1 MNKKL
6 FALLTSAAL
15 MAGFAPSVFAADAGK
30 TASLEFKGPETV
42 EAGATA
48 DFDVVINANTKL
60 DTIQFAFVTEGA
72 EVQDFKFDN
81 KAVKSLGFDDKGF
94 KGKMSEQDKIDYPDN
109 EDYQVMAFD
118 QDFEPTYAAKVDPDS
133 GEVVETAPL
142 VAPENIKIGTLTV
155 KVADDATA
163 VTVTTSDMKKG
174 AGATGV
180 ANYEV
185 DKFATWTTV
194 PATATVGGAT
204 ESKVEESSKEESKVE
219 DSSKADSSQFA
230 PSSSSESKKDDSAS
244 SSSSSSSKN
253 DSKSSSKATN
263 GTTSNTNTGAAST
276 AAVAL
281 AASAAALVVISK
293 KRK

>member
-118 QDFEPTYAAKVDPDS
+118 QDFESTYVSKVDEDGNP
-133 GEVVETAPL
+133 VETAPL

-194 PATATVGGAT
+194 AATATVGGAT

-281 AASAAALVVISK
+281 AAAAAAMVVISK

>member
-30 TASLEFKGPETV
+30 TASLEFKGPATV

-118 QDFEPTYAAKVDPDS
+118 QDFEPTYASKVDSDS
-133 GEVVETAPL
+133 GEVLETAPL

-194 PATATVGGAT
+194 PATATVGGAAP
-204 ESKVEESSKEESKVE
+204 ESSSEGDK
-219 DSSKADSSQFA
+219 
-230 PSSSSESKKDDSAS
+230 SSSSQPDSSSETSKPESSSTTESKKDDSAS

-281 AASAAALVVISK
+281 AAAAAAMVVISK

>member
-118 QDFEPTYAAKVDPDS
+118 QDFESTYVSKVDEDGNP
-133 GEVVETAPL
+133 VETAPL

-194 PATATVGGAT
+194 AATATVGGAT
-204 ESKVEESSKEESKVE
+204 ESKPEESSKEESKV
-219 DSSKADSSQFA
+219 D
-230 PSSSSESKKDDSAS
+230 PSSSESSKPDSSSNSESKKDDSAS

-281 AASAAALVVISK
+281 AAAAAAMVVISK

>member
-30 TASLEFKGPETV
+30 TASLEFKGPATV

-72 EVQDFKFDN
+72 EVQDFKFES

-118 QDFEPTYAAKVDPDS
+118 QDFEPTYVSKVDEDGNPL
-133 GEVVETAPL
+133 ETAPL

-194 PATATVGGAT
+194 PATATVGGAAP
-204 ESKVEESSKEESKVE
+204 ESSSEEDKSSSSQPDSSSE
-219 DSSKADSSQFA
+219 SSKADSS
-230 PSSSSESKKDDSAS
+230 SNSESKKDDSA

-281 AASAAALVVISK
+281 AAAAAAMVVISK

>member
-219 DSSKADSSQFA
+219 PSSSESSKADSS
-230 PSSSSESKKDDSAS
+230 SNSESKKDDSA

-281 AASAAALVVISK
+281 AAAAAAMVVISK

>member
-118 QDFEPTYAAKVDPDS
+118 QDFESTYVSKVDEDGNP
-133 GEVVETAPL
+133 VETAPL

-194 PATATVGGAT
+194 AATATVGGAT

-244 SSSSSSSKN
+244 SSSSSSKN

-281 AASAAALVVISK
+281 AAAAAAMVVISK

>member
-72 EVQDFKFDN
+72 EVQDFKFES

-118 QDFEPTYAAKVDPDS
+118 QDFEPTYVSKVDEDGNPL
-133 GEVVETAPL
+133 ETAPL

-194 PATATVGGAT
+194 AATATVGGAT
-204 ESKVEESSKEESKVE
+204 ESKPEESSKEESKV
-219 DSSKADSSQFA
+219 D
-230 PSSSSESKKDDSAS
+230 PSSSESSKPDSSSNSESKKDDSA

-281 AASAAALVVISK
+281 AAAAAAMVVISK